1 MPVASEEGYITYD
14 GTHNG
19 RGVYDSTFAPTLS
32 RRVVDDCADVGERVQ
47 EWEKKWRWSRRADSS
62 KLLIVMLPAGEN

>member
-1 MPVASEEGYITYD
+1 MPVASEEGYLTYD

-19 RGVYDSTFAPTLS
+19 RGVYASTFAPTLS

-47 EWEKKWRWSRRADSS
+47 EWGKNMEVVQKGGQ
-62 KLLIVMLPAGEN
+62 LQIVDRDVAGG